1 MVYLMSIL
9 LGLIPEVLFIVLFLS
24 FAKNLKEKRVWL
36 FLCMSIGYVF
46 LMVIQQFK
54 ILYYVLFMFMMYLSL
69 KIVYGKKTQIIDLF
83 VASIPYMWL
92 TTVAYICFLFFNE
105 DLSNYYILF
114 LIDRIIIFI
123 PLILRKHY
131 NKIYK
136 KYCNLW
142 NRNNNEKRPMK
153 SITLRNISLVTINI
167 TIFIMNVMVI
177 SVINFIS

>member
-1 MVYLMSIL
+1 MVYLVSIL
-9 LGLIPEVLFIVLFLS
+9 LGLIPEVLFITLFLS
-24 FAKNLKEKRVWL
+24 FAKNLKEKRKWL
-36 FLCMSIGYVF
+36 FLCLSIGYIL
-46 LMVIQQFK
+46 LMIIQQFK
-54 ILYYVLFMFMMYLSL
+54 IIYYVLFIFMMYFSL
-69 KIVYGKKTQIIDLF
+69 KIVYGKKAQIVDLF

-114 LIDRIIIFI
+114 ILDRIIIFI
-123 PLILRKHY
+123 PLIFGKYY

-142 NRNNNEKRPMK
+142 NRNDKEKRPIK
-153 SITLRNISLVTINI
+153 SITLRNINLVTINI
-167 TIFIMNVMVI
+167 TIFIINVMVI